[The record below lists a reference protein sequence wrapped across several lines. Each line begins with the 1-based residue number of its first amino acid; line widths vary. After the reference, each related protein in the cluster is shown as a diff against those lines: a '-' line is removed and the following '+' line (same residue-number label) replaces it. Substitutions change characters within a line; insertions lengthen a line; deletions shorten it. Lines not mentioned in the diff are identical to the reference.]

1 MITLLLGP
9 YGHGKSTYIIDRIK
23 ADYEHRVR
31 SFLIVPEQQT
41 LISERQL
48 IKALPPAAQLY
59 TEATNL
65 TRLANSVFRKTG
77 GLKYN
82 YITKSGKNLIMYRT
96 LCEVR
101 PLLQQYKIPVGR
113 EKSCIKLFLQAIGE
127 LKSYGVEIPRLENA
141 TSQVENQDLKRKL
154 EDIITVWSTYEA
166 LLREQYDD
174 PYDDLLM
181 LEKKLGECAFFKDC
195 NVYIDSFYGFTKS
208 QLDVILRIIDGAEN
222 VTIALDCPHTANE
235 STMQYMKIAGTKEKI
250 IAICKKLNK
259 GFTVIP
265 FDTDYKHE
273 SEEIKFV
280 SKNLWSFEC
289 EPSPYCGDV
298 TLALADDEFT
308 ECEYVCARIKELIR
322 QNERYSD
329 IAIIARNTATYQG
342 IIDFSLDKYDI
353 PYYFSVPAKITSKP
367 LIKMVISALKSING
381 MRGEDIIS
389 YAKCGYTDIGTEELC
404 LLESYI
410 YKWDIYGK
418 KFKNDDY
425 WSANPD
431 GYVQSPT
438 ITQLEEL
445 SIIQKTREQIL
456 KMLSILEKPFIC
468 GLSVKD
474 CAVAVY
480 DFLQAHNVKEKIN
493 REIAAETSEGAQELS
508 QVWGALIGALDLVVD
523 ICGDTKCDVDTFV
536 ALLSYALMD
545 AKVGSIP
552 TGEDKVTIADASLV
566 RAKNIR
572 HVFVLGANEG
582 SFPALVSDDSFFNDR
597 DKIEL
602 ETLEIDL
609 SAKTDERG
617 DDELLFFK
625 NSIAAA
631 SHSVT
636 VTALKTDIN
645 GQKKE
650 PSIGFTRLKSL
661 LDGISVVD
669 ISTLPLTDKIH
680 TVKMARELYSAADCN
695 TRAAIK
701 ELTGECLDTATF
713 VNDSD
718 TVSTDTAN
726 ELFGK
731 RLYLSK
737 SKLEKFAKC
746 RFDYYCSYILN
757 LRDSE
762 KIKFTHND
770 IGTLVHAI
778 FEHFLKEY
786 KENPRDYSEE
796 EILDTVTRL
805 TDEYT
810 AQVCGARALSNK
822 MKHFFNRLKSTSC
835 VFVSTLLN
843 EMKSSKFTPEYFEL
857 TINGDGQNSPLP
869 QEFMIDDSNAIIM
882 TGVADRIDVCRT
894 DNTTYIKIFDY
905 KTGNY
910 DFKLSH
916 IEKGLDMQM
925 LIYLLAL
932 CNMKDS
938 KFKQEVLKW
947 TEKIE
952 PAGIVYLSYKI
963 NKTDSDKE
971 VDLSSEAALEN
982 EGIAIAEKVNRC
994 GLELDNE
1001 ELLSKDDKYNLPK
1014 KSTFRADDFETIF
1027 ELVKTVISFIG
1038 LNMLSGGA
1046 QAQPL
1051 EGEDPCR
1058 YCKNGAIC
1066 RRRLAK

>member
-9 YGHGKSTYIIDRIK
+9 YGHGKSTYIIDKIK

-41 LISERQL
+41 LVSERQL
-48 IKALPPAAQLY
+48 TKALPPAAQLY

-101 PLLQQYKIPVGR
+101 PLLQQYKISKGR

-127 LKSYGVEIPRLENA
+127 LKSYGIDISRLEGALNE
-141 TSQVENQDLKRKL
+141 VENEDLKRKL
-154 EDIITVWSTYEA
+154 GDIITVWSAYDT
-166 LLREQYDD
+166 LLSQRYDD

-181 LEKKLGECAFFKDC
+181 LEKKLGECAYFKGC

-208 QLDVILRIIDGAEN
+208 QLDVVLRIIDGAEN
-222 VTIALDCPHTANE
+222 VTIALDCPSSADE
-235 STMQYMKIAGTKEKI
+235 STMQYMKIVGTKEKI
-250 IAICKKLNK
+250 ISICKRLKK
-259 GFTVIP
+259 DITIIP
-265 FDTDYKHE
+265 FDVDYKHE

-280 SKNLWSFEC
+280 SNNLWCFEC
-289 EPSPYCGDV
+289 EPAHVQGDV
-298 TLALADDEFT
+298 NLAMADDEFQ
-308 ECEYVCARIKELIR
+308 ECEYVCAKIKELIR
-322 QNERYSD
+322 QGERYGD
-329 IAIIARNTATYQG
+329 IAIIARNTTTYQG
-342 IIDFSLDKYDI
+342 IIDFCLDKYDI
-353 PYYFSVPAKITSKP
+353 PYYFSVPSKITSKP
-367 LIKMVISALKSING
+367 LIKMVLSALKSLNG

-389 YAKCGYTDIGTEELC
+389 YAKCGYTDIGAEELC

-410 YKWDIYGK
+410 YKWDIYGN

-445 SIIQKTREQIL
+445 AIIQKTREHIL
-456 KMLSILEKPFIC
+456 KMLTVLEKPFKS
-468 GLSVKD
+468 GLPVKD
-474 CAVAVY
+474 CAISVY
-480 DFLQAHNVKEKIN
+480 EFLELHNIREKLN
-493 REIAAETSEGAQELS
+493 CEIAKETRDGAQELS
-508 QVWGALIGALDLVVD
+508 QVWGALVSSLDLIVD
-523 ICGDTKCDVDTFV
+523 ICGDIQCDVDTFI

-552 TGEDKVTIADASLV
+552 TGEDKVTMADASLV

-597 DKIEL
+597 DKVEL

-625 NSIAAA
+625 NSIAVA
-631 SHSVT
+631 SNSVT

-650 PSIGFTRLKSL
+650 PSIGFTRLKAL
-661 LDGISVVD
+661 LKGISVVD
-669 ISTLPLTDKIH
+669 ISALPLIDKIY
-680 TVKMARELYSAADCN
+680 TEKMARELYSAADGD
-695 TRAAIK
+695 TRAEI
-701 ELTGECLDTATF
+701 ERLTGEGISSASF

-718 TVSTDTAN
+718 TISQGTAN

-746 RFDYYCSYILN
+746 RFDYYCSYVLN

-786 KENPRDYSEE
+786 KENPRDYSDT
-796 EILDTVTRL
+796 EILETVTRL

-810 AQVCGARALSNK
+810 ASVCGARALSNK
-822 MKHFFNRLKSTSC
+822 MKHFFNRLKGTSC

-843 EMKSSKFTPEYFEL
+843 EMKASRFTPEYFEL
-857 TINGDGQNSPLP
+857 TINGDGHSSPLP
-869 QEFMIDDSNAIIM
+869 QEFRIDDKNAIIM
-882 TGVADRIDVCRT
+882 TGVADRIDICRS
-894 DNTTYIKIFDY
+894 DDTTYVKIFDY
-905 KTGNY
+905 KTGSY

-932 CNMKDS
+932 CNMKES
-938 KFKQEVLKW
+938 EFKEGLLKW
-947 TEKIE
+947 TQKIE

-971 VDLSSEAALEN
+971 VDLSSLQALEN
-982 EGIAIAEKVNRC
+982 EGIAIADKVGRC
-994 GLELDNE
+994 GLELDNT
-1001 ELLSKDDKYNLPK
+1001 ELLSREDKYNLGK
-1014 KSTFRADDFETIF
+1014 KSTVNKDDFDQLF
-1027 ELVKTVISFIG
+1027 ELVKGTITAIG
-1038 LNMLSGGA
+1038 LDMLRGGA
-1046 QAQPL
+1046 EAQPL
-1051 EGEDPCR
+1051 ESENPCR

>member
-9 YGHGKSTYIIDRIK
+9 YGHGKSTYIIDKIK
-23 ADYEHRVR
+23 TDYEHRVR

-48 IKALPPAAQLY
+48 TKSLPPAAQLY

-101 PLLQQYKIPVGR
+101 PLLQQYKIPIGR

-127 LKSYGVEIPRLENA
+127 LKSYGIDISRLENA
-141 TSQVENQDLKRKL
+141 LKEVESEDLKRKL
-154 EDIITVWSTYEA
+154 GDIITVWAAFDT
-166 LLREQYDD
+166 LLSQRFDD

-181 LEKKLGECAFFKDC
+181 LEKKLGECAFFHDC

-208 QLDVILRIIDGAEN
+208 QLDVISRIIEGAEN
-222 VTIALDCPHTANE
+222 VTIALDCPHTAE
-235 STMQYMKIAGTKEKI
+235 KSTMQYMKIAGTKEKI
-250 IAICKKLNK
+250 ISICKKLK
-259 GFTVIP
+259 KDVTVIP
-265 FDTDYKHE
+265 FEEDYKHK
-273 SEEIKFV
+273 SEEIKYV
-280 SKNLWSFEC
+280 SNNLWCFDS
-289 EPSPYCGDV
+289 EPIDSCGDI
-298 TLALADDEFT
+298 TLAVADDEFS
-308 ECEYVCARIKELIR
+308 ECEYVCSRIKDLIR
-322 QNERYSD
+322 RGERYSD
-329 IAIIARNTATYQG
+329 IAIIARNTTTYQG
-342 IIDFSLDKYDI
+342 IIDFCLDKYDI
-353 PYYFSVPAKITSKP
+353 PYYFSAPSKITSKP
-367 LIKMVISALKSING
+367 LIKMVLSALKALNG
-381 MRGEDIIS
+381 MRGEDIVS
-389 YAKCGYTDIGTEELC
+389 YAKCGYTDISAEELC

-410 YKWDIYGK
+410 YKWDIYGN

-445 SIIQKTREQIL
+445 SVIQKTREQIL
-456 KMLSILEKPFIC
+456 QMLSILEKPFKS

-474 CAVAVY
+474 CAISVY
-480 DFLQAHNVKEKIN
+480 EFLEAHKVREKISK
-493 REIAAETSEGAQELS
+493 EIARETSDGAQELS
-508 QVWGALIGALDLVVD
+508 QVWGALVTSLDLIVD
-523 ICGDTKCDVDTFV
+523 ICGDIRCDVDTFI

-552 TGEDKVTIADASLV
+552 TGEDKVTVADASLV

-582 SFPALVSDDSFFNDR
+582 SFPALISDDSFFNDR

-625 NSIAAA
+625 NSIAVA
-631 SHSVT
+631 SHSAS

-650 PSIGFTRLKSL
+650 ASIGFTRLKAL
-661 LDGISVVD
+661 LNGISVVD
-669 ISTLPLTDKIH
+669 ASALPLIDKIY
-680 TVKMARELYSAADCN
+680 TQKMARELYSAADSD
-695 TRAAIK
+695 TRAAI
-701 ELTGECLDTATF
+701 EQLTGESYSSTGF
-713 VNDSD
+713 VNDHD
-718 TVSTDTAN
+718 TVSQDTAN

-737 SKLEKFAKC
+737 SKLEKFARC
-746 RFDYYCSYILN
+746 RFDYYCSYVLN

-786 KENPRDYSEE
+786 KENGRDYSDE
-796 EILDTVTRL
+796 EILEAVTKL

-810 AQVCGARALSNK
+810 VGVCGARALSNK

-835 VFVSTLLN
+835 VFVRTLLN
-843 EMKSSKFTPEYFEL
+843 EMKASKFTPEYFEL
-857 TINGDGQNSPLP
+857 SINGDGHSSPLP
-869 QEFMIDDSNAIIM
+869 QEFPIDDKNAIVM
-882 TGVADRIDVCRT
+882 TGVADRIDICRS
-894 DNTTYIKIFDY
+894 DNTTYVKIFDY
-905 KTGNY
+905 KTGSY

-916 IEKGLDMQM
+916 IQNGLDMQM

-932 CNMKDS
+932 CNMKES
-938 KFKQEVLKW
+938 EFKKGLLKW
-947 TEKIE
+947 TKKIE

-971 VDLSSEAALEN
+971 VDLSSAQAIEN
-982 EGIAIAEKVNRC
+982 EGLAIADKVGRC
-994 GLELDNE
+994 GLELDNTQ
-1001 ELLSKDDKYNLPK
+1001 LLSSEDKYNLGK
-1014 KSTFRADDFETIF
+1014 KSTVSEEDFEQLF
-1027 ELVKTVISFIG
+1027 ELVKNTITSIG
-1038 LNMLSGGA
+1038 LEMLSGGA

-1051 EGEDPCR
+1051 ESENPCR